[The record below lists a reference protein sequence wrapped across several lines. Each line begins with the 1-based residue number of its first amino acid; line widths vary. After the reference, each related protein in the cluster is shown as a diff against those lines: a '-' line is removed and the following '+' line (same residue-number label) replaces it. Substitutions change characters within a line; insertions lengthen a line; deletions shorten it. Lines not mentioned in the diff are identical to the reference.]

1 MMEKSERGSRKGAV
15 CSSVVTVH
23 DACVHAEST
32 PLCCQGQN
40 QCCNL
45 VKCSYPSIRLKG
57 VQFYQVFIWGI
68 AKAQRTSDDVKLS
81 EPGGVPT
88 SQVPSQEICPTFP
101 SLAKDLEPVM
111 ETLK

>member
-1 MMEKSERGSRKGAV
+1 MIERSGGAL
-15 CSSVVTVH
+15 CCSVVTVH
-23 DACVHAEST
+23 NVCLHVEST

-40 QCCNL
+40 QCRNL
-45 VKCSYPSIRLKG
+45 VKCTYTSIRLKR
-57 VQFYQVFIWGI
+57 VQFHQVFIWGI
-68 AKAQRTSDDVKLS
+68 EEPQRSSDDVKLP

-88 SQVPSQEICPTFP
+88 SQVPSREICPTFV

>member
-1 MMEKSERGSRKGAV
+1 MSKQQRPSLQLRRDGV
-15 CSSVVTVH
+15 CVR
-23 DACVHAEST
+23 AEST

-45 VKCSYPSIRLKG
+45 VKCSYPTIRIKR

-68 AKAQRTSDDVKLS
+68 VKLQHTSDDVKLS

-88 SQVPSQEICPTFP
+88 SQVPSQEICPTFV
-101 SLAKDLEPVM
+101 SLAKDFEPVM